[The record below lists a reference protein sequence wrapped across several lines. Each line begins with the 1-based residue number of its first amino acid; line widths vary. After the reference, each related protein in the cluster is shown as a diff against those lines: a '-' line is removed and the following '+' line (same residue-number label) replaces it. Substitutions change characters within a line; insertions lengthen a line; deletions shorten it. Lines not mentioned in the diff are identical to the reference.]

1 MATIYIVDDE
11 PHILSVLKT
20 LLETQGHKVIAA
32 SEPQAALEK
41 IAANEHVDL
50 LISDVRMRTL
60 NGVDLLE
67 KVKEVRPSL
76 PVILVTAFFTN
87 QARKELLE
95 RGAAACIQKPFDMA
109 MLTEAINK
117 AIG

>member
-1 MATIYIVDDE
+1 MATICIVDDE

-20 LLETQGHKVIAA
+20 LLETQGHKVIAE
-32 SEPQAALEK
+32 SEPQSALEN
-41 IAANEHVDL
+41 IASNKHVDL
-50 LISDVRMRTL
+50 LISDVRMRIM

-67 KVKEVRPSL
+67 KVKEIRPSL
-76 PVILVTAFFTN
+76 PVILVTAVLTN

-117 AIG
+117 ETG